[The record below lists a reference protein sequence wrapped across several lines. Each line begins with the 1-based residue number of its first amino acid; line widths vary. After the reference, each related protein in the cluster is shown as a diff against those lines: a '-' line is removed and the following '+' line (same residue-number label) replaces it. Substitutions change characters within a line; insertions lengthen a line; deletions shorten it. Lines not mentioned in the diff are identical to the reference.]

1 MLSRAAATLA
11 VLVATTTLSWPL
23 ATARAS
29 DPAGGNT
36 CGLNWNESEYG
47 SQYLDPITGRKNI
60 SCEDAQTVANAALK
74 AKPNLYCAAKT
85 HYRKWTIRHAG
96 RYKES
101 LDARFTKGK
110 QQFRIGSQGSCT

>member
-1 MLSRAAATLA
+1 MLSRAAAALA
-11 VLVATTTLSWPL
+11 ALAATATLSLPL
-23 ATARAS
+23 AIARAD

-60 SCEDAQTVANAALK
+60 SCEDAQAVATAALE
-74 AKPNLYCAAKT
+74 AKPNLYCAKKT
-85 HYRKWTIRHAG
+85 RYRKWTIRHAG

-101 LDARFTKGK
+101 LDARFTKGN